1 MGTKKRFYSLKDY
14 NGWHDQII
22 IYDQG
27 HPLGD
32 PQFTPSYEVAKFYLS
47 QASDKYIERTE
58 QYVRE
63 LVDLLNKEYEAHEM
77 RESPTIS
84 CCCGFCGRERQERTD
99 EGND

>member
-1 MGTKKRFYSLKDY
+1 MSTKKRFYSLKDY

-22 IYDQG
+22 IYDQE

-32 PQFTPSYEVAKFYLS
+32 PQFTPSYEVVKFYLS

-63 LVDLLNKEYEAHEM
+63 LVDLLNT
-77 RESPTIS
+77 TIS
-84 CCCGFCGRERQERTD
+84 CCCGFCERERQERTD
-99 EGND
+99 EGNS